1 MFSSFQIEPRV
12 QRALLNGEPVVA
24 LESTIVAHGMPY
36 PQNLQ
41 VAQEIESILREKG
54 VTPATIAVRDGVCRV
69 GLSSEELVDLAKAGP
84 EGRAKKCSTRE
95 LSLIMASHDKH
106 NTGPHQ
112 WGGTGKHAVK
122 YIMNFISPL

>member
-1 MFSSFQIEPRV
+1 M
-12 QRALLNGEPVVA
+12 QRALLDGEPVVA

-41 VAQEIESILREKG
+41 VAQQVESILREKG

-95 LSLIMASHDKH
+95 LSLIMASHDKR

-122 YIMNFISPL
+122 YMMDFTPL